1 VEASAGCDPDV
12 AGVSAAGL
20 RVASRCEG
28 LDALL
33 GLVVLAGGLAAC
45 AKQVAAPNMP
55 ITAAVIVMDVNF
67 M

>member
-28 LDALL
+28 LEALL
-33 GLVVLAGGLAAC
+33 GLVVLAGGLAAW
-45 AKQVAAPNMP
+45 AKHVAAPNMP
-55 ITAAVIVMDVNF
+55 TTAAVTVIGVNF